1 MRPAPTGSVGSDPSD
16 PSLGLGRFP
25 PPAHYHAGVDTVE
38 GGTLSDLGPTV
49 DDEGRA
55 RPGPPGSTAGSR
67 PGSPSMSERIERL
80 VDGRWTLAETVL
92 VVLAAAA
99 AWVIRFA
106 QDDAFITYRY
116 SRNLARGEGLVFNT
130 GERVEGYTNFLWT
143 ALHAVPE
150 RLGWSTPLF
159 SQVVGIATMVG
170 AVLLTGVLA
179 RRLFDSRGLALLAQ
193 AALVANVTFLGYGT
207 GGLETMLQTLLVL
220 GVTVALL
227 PFGTGRSVDHG
238 WPVRRLVAGVL
249 GGLAVLTRMDSAVLV
264 TTVVLVHLVAVWR
277 SDRGVAPAPAGAGE
291 RGPAARRAL
300 AAACWIGLPAVAV
313 MLPWLVW
320 KWGYYGSLLPNT
332 FTAKSSAN
340 PVVPFV
346 YGVVYLLCFFLSYA
360 AFLLVGR
367 ARRLGRSFL
376 AIPGVAQVWW
386 VVPVWFLYV
395 CVVGADFMEFRFVV
409 PVIPLLALL
418 AAYLVDPVTSV
429 LRQVLLVGTL
439 LVFSAAHAVAP
450 TILPYPV
457 LTFTQISHWP
467 SDSPTAWQAMGE
479 LLHEQFPG
487 GPDVPGQPVIAV
499 APLGVIGY
507 FADLPT
513 IDMLGL
519 ADATVARE
527 GATFDLYYPGHVR
540 MATVPYLEQRGVD
553 LVIGQ
558 PRVVPADPERT
569 SYRLSEVTNLWPA
582 ADLNLLP
589 EQARIIE
596 VPVTDD
602 QVWLLV
608 WLEPNDRVAEAVQ
621 RNGWRVLPIER
632 VCDPSDQ
639 PNWFAR
645 AAVGDATC
653 G

>member
-1 MRPAPTGSVGSDPSD
+1 
-16 PSLGLGRFP
+16 
-25 PPAHYHAGVDTVE
+25 
-38 GGTLSDLGPTV
+38 
-49 DDEGRA
+49 
-55 RPGPPGSTAGSR
+55 
-67 PGSPSMSERIERL
+67 
-80 VDGRWTLAETVL
+80 
-92 VVLAAAA
+92 
-99 AWVIRFA
+99 
-106 QDDAFITYRY
+106 
-116 SRNLARGEGLVFNT
+116 
-130 GERVEGYTNFLWT
+130 
-143 ALHAVPE
+143 
-150 RLGWSTPLF
+150 
-159 SQVVGIATMVG
+159 
-170 AVLLTGVLA
+170 
-179 RRLFDSRGLALLAQ
+179 
-193 AALVANVTFLGYGT
+193 
-207 GGLETMLQTLLVL
+207 
-220 GVTVALL
+220 
-227 PFGTGRSVDHG
+227 
-238 WPVRRLVAGVL
+238 
-249 GGLAVLTRMDSAVLV
+249 
-264 TTVVLVHLVAVWR
+264 
-277 SDRGVAPAPAGAGE
+277 
-291 RGPAARRAL
+291 
-300 AAACWIGLPAVAV
+300 
-313 MLPWLVW
+313 
-320 KWGYYGSLLPNT
+320 
-332 FTAKSSAN
+332 
-340 PVVPFV
+340 
-346 YGVVYLLCFFLSYA
+346 
-360 AFLLVGR
+360 
-367 ARRLGRSFL
+367 
-376 AIPGVAQVWW
+376 VAQVWW

-540 MATVPYLEQRGVD
+540 MATVPYLEERGVD

-632 VCDPSDQ
+632 VCDPTDQ